1 METHPGRLPGVPQTD
16 GTPSAF
22 DAATTVRRAEGG
34 GLVADLDPGWDVGGG
49 VLNGGYLL
57 AVAAR
62 AAVLDSPHP
71 HPVALSAGYLRA
83 TAAGPAH
90 LAVTPGPAG
99 RTLAHSSVLLAGEAG
114 PSLAAQV
121 TTATLGTEPAEYSV
135 NAAPQ
140 VPDPDDCVVT
150 RTTGAG
156 PAVGLVRRIDTRLD
170 PATAGWT
177 AGRFS
182 DQRVLRSWIRLAD
195 GGAPDPFTLLLF
207 ADALPPTAFAVG
219 RTGWAPTVQ
228 LQVLVRALPAPG
240 WCLVESRATEV
251 AGGWSDEECRIWD
264 ATGRL
269 VAQARQLARV
279 AR

>member
-1 METHPGRLPGVPQTD
+1 MDSHPGRLPGVPQTH

-22 DAATTVRRAEGG
+22 DAATAVRRAEGG

-71 HPVALSAGYLRA
+71 HPVALSASYLRA

-99 RTLAHSSVLLAGEAG
+99 RTLAHSTVLLTGEAG
-114 PSLAAQV
+114 PSIFAQV
-121 TTATLGTEPAEYSV
+121 TTATLGTEPAEYTV
-135 NAAPQ
+135 NTAPR
-140 VPDPDDCVVT
+140 VPDPEDCVVT

-177 AGRFS
+177 VGRFS
-182 DQRVLRSWIRLAD
+182 DQRVLRSWIRLSD
-195 GGAPDPFTLLLF
+195 GRHPDPLALLLF
-207 ADALPPTAFAVG
+207 ADALPPAAFAVG

-228 LQVLVRALPAPG
+228 LQVLIRALPAPG
-240 WCLVESRATEV
+240 WCLVESRSTEV
-251 AGGWSDEECRIWD
+251 TGGWSDEECRIWD